1 MFVPSFLEWL
11 KEEIKNIFEVKINE
25 WSFESFVSIKTSD
38 NVNDKNELTGRTV
51 KVLFEHDDPKP
62 KDSYYPEENKAR
74 EDYKAWVI
82 DFKKKCEEL
91 NKEIE

>member
-1 MFVPSFLEWL
+1 M
-11 KEEIKNIFEVKINE
+11 IKNIFEVKKAE
-25 WSFESFVSIKTSD
+25 WSFESFVSIKVD
-38 NVNDKNELTGRTV
+38 DDVNDENVLTGRTV
-51 KVLFEHDDPKP
+51 RVLFEHDDPKP

-74 EDYKAWVI
+74 LDYKAWVI